1 MNPHSSLAFANF
13 RKMHRFSDGE
23 LDIRLGKI
31 SPEVYL
37 STNQAEIDHLTNILS
52 PFASIPSEFEW
63 KIRMK
68 YDANAPKTKTLEEV
82 FSNLDTTK
90 IFVWDWFQVDPYDIL
105 VRNIK
110 NQPVKIEAII
120 NLHNHI
126 HFIDSIVLKSLARML
141 RNVPVIQASHPSSAE
156 VSNIPNESFDSVVLL
171 SDSLVRIPAMIE
183 KLTRSLFM
191 FPNNMEYPKFPKV
204 MKGCGNFGGLAASV
218 LRNKLEDKASTL
230 FTLMGNRRNDE
241 VHELSDLPNFLDN
254 KDRVVGEIFSM
265 LDLYKHF
272 QVFYLLSLAVIAEN
286 YH

>member
-13 RKMHRFSDGE
+13 RKMHLFSDGE

-31 SPEVYL
+31 SPEEYF

-90 IFVWDWFQVDPYDIL
+90 IFIWDWFQVDSYDIL
-105 VRNIK
+105 VRNIINK
-110 NQPVKIEAII
+110 PVKIEAII

-141 RNVPVIQASHPSSAE
+141 RNIPVIQASPPSSAE

-191 FPNNMEYPKFPKV
+191 FANMEYPKFPKV
-204 MKGCGNFGGLAASV
+204 MKGRGNFGGLPASF
-218 LRNKLEDKASTL
+218 LKNKLEEKASTL

-254 KDRVVGEIFSM
+254 KDRVIGEIFSM

-272 QVFYLLSLAVIAEN
+272 QVFYLLSLAVIVET